1 MLPKLCRNLDSSC
14 MRITF
19 LSTSSLDYPS
29 PRGRWFPLAQEL
41 QSKGHTIQ
49 LVLLHHMM
57 NKLVS
62 QQRQQLHGGVMVYYA
77 SQMHVYGP
85 VGQRRYF
92 GPAELLKVS
101 LLAAMRLGWLAARL
115 PSDVIH
121 VCKPQPINGL
131 AGLLAARAT
140 GRQLYVDCD
149 DYEAGG
155 NRFSANW
162 QQQLVRFWEDWL
174 PRQASGVTVNTA
186 FLYQRNRSLGIAE
199 NRLVHVPNGIRP
211 ERLQAPD
218 PRQVAGLRTA
228 LDLADAPV
236 AVYVGTISQ
245 NTHNVGLLVDAFAQ
259 VVQQLPQARLLL
271 VGDGEDR
278 LAIQERVRSLGL
290 AKQVVMTGAVSAEQ
304 VPLFFS
310 LGHCSIDPVSDDEV
324 ARGRSPL
331 KIVESMAVGVPV
343 VTGDVGDR
351 RIMLGDHAGLL
362 IEPGSSTALA
372 QAIIKILNEPKLQQQ
387 LSEGAHKQAQLYRWD
402 RLAERWFSIYQ

>member
-1 MLPKLCRNLDSSC
+1 

-41 QSKGHTIQ
+41 QAQGHKVQ

-57 NKLVS
+57 DKLAP
-62 QQRQQLHGGVMVYYA
+62 QQRQQLHQGVMVYYA

-92 GPAELLKVS
+92 SPAELLKVS
-101 LLAAMRLGWLAARL
+101 LLAALRLGWLAARL

-131 AGLLAARAT
+131 AGLLAARIT

-155 NRFSANW
+155 NRFGAKW

-174 PRQASGVTVNTA
+174 PRQAAGVTVNTA
-186 FLYQRNRSLGIAE
+186 FLYERNRNLGIGE
-199 NRLVHVPNGIRP
+199 DRLAHVPNGISP
-211 ERLQAPD
+211 DRLQAPD
-218 PRQVAGLRTA
+218 PRNVIDLRTA
-228 LDLADAPV
+228 LNLGNAPV

-259 VVQQLPQARLLL
+259 VVEQLPQARLLL

-278 LAIQERVRSLGL
+278 HAIQEQVQSLGL
-290 AKQVVMTGAVSAEQ
+290 TEHVVMTGAVSAEQ
-304 VPLFFS
+304 VPLFFR

-351 RIMLGDHAGLL
+351 RIMLGDRAGILV
-362 IEPGSSTALA
+362 EPGSPTALA
-372 QAIIKILNEPKLQQQ
+372 QGMLKILSEPQLQRQ
-387 LSEGAHKQAQLYRWD
+387 LSEGAHEQAQLYRWD
-402 RLAERWFSIYQ
+402 RLAERWFSIYK